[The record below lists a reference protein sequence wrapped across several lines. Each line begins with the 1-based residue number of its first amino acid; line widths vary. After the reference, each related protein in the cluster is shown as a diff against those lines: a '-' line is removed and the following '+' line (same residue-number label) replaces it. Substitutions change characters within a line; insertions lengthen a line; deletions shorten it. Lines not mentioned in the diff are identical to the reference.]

1 MKKINHKELELRLTV
16 LAAIL
21 DNGMQMK
28 SMELLRQRVMMAAA
42 NGRSTKMVKE
52 MALSNS
58 NRQVDLLTMAST
70 FKVCAMGTE
79 LYIKWKKVCI
89 VENSKTI

>member
-28 SMELLRQRVMMAAA
+28 NMELLRQRGMMAAA

-70 FKVCAMGTE
+70 FKVCAMATE
-79 LYIKWKKVCI
+79 LYIK
-89 VENSKTI
+89 

>member
-28 SMELLRQRVMMAAA
+28 NMELLRQRGRMAAA

-70 FKVCAMGTE
+70 FKVCAMATE
-79 LYIKWKKVCI
+79 LYIK
-89 VENSKTI
+89 

>member
-28 SMELLRQRVMMAAA
+28 SMELLRQRGMMAAA

-70 FKVCAMGTE
+70 FKVCAMATE
-79 LYIKWKKVCI
+79 LYIK
-89 VENSKTI
+89 